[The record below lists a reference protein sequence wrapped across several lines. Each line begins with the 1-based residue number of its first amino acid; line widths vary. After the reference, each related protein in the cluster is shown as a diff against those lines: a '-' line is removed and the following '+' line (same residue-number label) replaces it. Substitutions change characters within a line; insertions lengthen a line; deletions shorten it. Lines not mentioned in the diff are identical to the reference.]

1 MVTASIS
8 PRAQDPIQARRRG
21 AAGRMEPVA
30 WIRGKA
36 KKGMVLRHIY
46 VIICRRDS
54 AKFKYLMRWLAWC
67 VQNPDKHPET
77 VIILKS
83 RKQGTGKSTL
93 GIVMTMIFGKYH
105 AAIVDDKD
113 RLIGRFAVPPVRP
126 TTATATN
133 FRKVRTP
140 MVAVKPIAR
149 NIADRAARSCR
160 TH

>member
-1 MVTASIS
+1 
-8 PRAQDPIQARRRG
+8 
-21 AAGRMEPVA
+21 
-30 WIRGKA
+30 
-36 KKGMVLRHIY
+36 

-54 AKFKYLMRWLAWC
+54 EKFKYLMRWLAWC

-133 FRKVRTP
+133 FR
-140 MVAVKPIAR
+140 
-149 NIADRAARSCR
+149 RSVPQWWR
-160 TH
+160 